1 MFLAFHL
8 EFIYFFYYFQG
19 SYTIRPPEHSIFGIN
34 TKKPIASTIGFFFPS
49 LFSFSYLSPPAYAAA
64 GDILQRSSSQRA
76 GPTHKTVGHL
86 FFTFRKTAATCKLSF
101 HSSPICD
108 SVRMV
113 KETPKV
119 APVPETKKEEKS
131 EVKQPQQNNIKRQ
144 YAAQKTNT
152 NKK

>member
-76 GPTHKTVGHL
+76 LRTRL
-86 FFTFRKTAATCKLSF
+86 LATCFLQSAKPRRHANF
-101 HSSPICD
+101 HSIH
-108 SVRMV
+108 RL
-113 KETPKV
+113 
-119 APVPETKKEEKS
+119 
-131 EVKQPQQNNIKRQ
+131 
-144 YAAQKTNT
+144 YAIL
-152 NKK
+152 